1 MIGMPDFILIFT
13 AGMLGTF
20 AVSMA
25 LGYYLGKGDGRREQ
39 VDKSTIVVL
48 YRCAA
53 QAALR
58 ALARQRDGLPM
69 MAAMEEDTARRCM
82 SAARKAKHAQRH

>member
-1 MIGMPDFILIFT
+1 MIDFIFIFT
-13 AGMLGTF
+13 AGVLGTF

-25 LGYYLGKGDGRREQ
+25 LGYHIGKGDGRREQ
-39 VDKSTIVVL
+39 MDKNTIVVL

-82 SAARKAKHAQRH
+82 SAARKAKNAPRR

>member
-1 MIGMPDFILIFT
+1 MIDFILLFT
-13 AGMLGTF
+13 AGVLGTF

-25 LGYYLGKGDGRREQ
+25 LGYHLGKGDGMSKQ
-39 VDKSTIVVL
+39 LDKSTPVVL
-48 YRCAA
+48 YQCAA

-69 MAAMEEDTARRCM
+69 MAEMEEDTARRCM
-82 SAARKAKHAQRH
+82 RAAKKAHRAPRH